1 MPYNIKSERVRLGL
15 SAEDVAKDVGVS
27 LTALYAWEVGA
38 SQPKAEN
45 LLRLSSI
52 FDCSPE
58 YLLGMTDERHGTIGR
73 ADGLGVRR
81 RAVVA
86 LLRGGDLGGRGQ
98 GLPHERALV
107 QARRGDRAGDHR
119 RLRHA
124 PRGRGAR
131 NRRGVS
137 GSVLAASGSGCAAAI
152 VGEPWWGWG
161 APAALEVWQN
171 RGSGLAPLATPEL
184 GEGPVLGE
192 QEVIVPARGDDV
204 PILASP
210 CQPVPGFANSCQPVP
225 GVFVIWCTLAFV
237 RPRWIQGPRGRL
249 RLRGRARAIPFP
261 RSSGHPWRGAA
272 HG

>member
-137 GSVLAASGSGCAAAI
+137 GSVWAASGAA
-152 VGEPWWGWG
+152 
-161 APAALEVWQN
+161 
-171 RGSGLAPLATPEL
+171 APLAVVEEPWR
-184 GEGPVLGE
+184 GR
-192 QEVIVPARGDDV
+192 AR
-204 PILASP
+204 A
-210 CQPVPGFANSCQPVP
+210 VP
-225 GVFVIWCTLAFV
+225 GVYVIWCTLAFV

-261 RSSGHPWRGAA
+261 RSSGHPTWACG
-272 HG
+272 